1 MLVNA
6 LRRAW
11 RVYADPAESE
21 AAHFLK
27 VMVPLAAVGYVVRV
41 AFPDGWPRIFSNT
54 LAEAGL
60 WCALLWVVRQ
70 RDEAR
75 AVVKAAKFE
84 YAVKL
89 PRFSDDR
96 IWEWR
101 GPRDEGSG

>member
-1 MLVNA
+1 MKVNA

-27 VMVPLAAVGYVVRV
+27 LMVPLAVAGFVLRV

-54 LAEAGL
+54 LAEAAL
-60 WCALLWVVRQ
+60 WFALLWVVRQ

-75 AVVKAAKFE
+75 AEVKAH
-84 YAVKL
+84 
-89 PRFSDDR
+89 
-96 IWEWR
+96 R
-101 GPRDEGSG
+101 GE

>member
-11 RVYADPAESE
+11 RVWADPAESE

-27 VMVPLAAVGYVVRV
+27 LMVPLAVAGFVLRV

-60 WCALLWVVRQ
+60 WYALLWVVRQ

-75 AVVKAAKFE
+75 AEAKAGAGE
-84 YAVKL
+84 PPDYS
-89 PRFSDDR
+89 RSSSNR
-96 IWEWR
+96 
-101 GPRDEGSG
+101 